1 MNMKTLTETST
12 FRVLSLLLCLCFFI
26 PAMNVSASSL
36 QADKFK
42 VSGIVKDATGEPVIG
57 ASVVEKGTTNGT
69 VTDLDGNFNLTV
81 ASNSTIVISFIGYS
95 DQEYRISKDN
105 TVLNV
110 NLKEDTEMIDEV
122 VVVGYGVQKKEN
134 LTGSVAAVNFKDV
147 ASMPV
152 ANTANMLQGRLPGVM
167 LTNNG
172 AQAGHD
178 SPEIRIRGVGTFEH
192 NDPMV
197 LIDGVESS
205 VSQIAEIPADDI
217 ESVSVLKDAASASI
231 YGVRAANGVIL
242 VTTKRGGEQKPTI
255 TYSGSIALQEATVL
269 PDYVNSYEWAKMYN
283 ECWPSKA
290 YTDEMLQKL
299 QNGSDPDHFANTDW
313 AKEMFRTA
321 AMHQHHLSV
330 NGGSKAVHYMISTQY
345 FQQDGILRETA
356 NQRFNFRSNLD
367 AQLGIVK
374 LGLNLSGSRQNIDEP
389 TTSVTGEGLMR
400 YLTWF
405 TRPTVPVRYSN
416 GHYGFLD
423 GNPNISQSVFKNPIE
438 ALNMGY
444 KDNKHYRFDG
454 KFFGEI
460 DIIKGLKFR
469 SSLAY
474 KYYMNDV
481 TTFNP
486 KNNIRYDAEG
496 NALTT
501 VGTNKLTDYH
511 YLETTYINENILT
524 YDFSVG
530 KHSFNLLAGHSIQA
544 TRWDK
549 NEASKQGFATDNI
562 YEMDGGTM
570 NDHVTG
576 SAEESSLQSFF
587 GRLNYNYGGRYLL
600 EMNVRHDGSSR
611 MPKAHRYATF
621 PSFSGAWIMTNE
633 KFMENVKF
641 LHSLKLR
648 GSWGKL
654 GNQEIGNYAYAA
666 TLAASGSYYF
676 GDSKQIGMKTAKIPN
691 ENIKWETTTITDFGF
706 DAAFWGGKINVT
718 FDWYEKNTSDILMKL
733 AMPGIFLGSLDAP
746 YQNAGKVR
754 NRGWELAAN
763 YFDQKGD
770 WAWQAGFSLS
780 GVKNEITDMKGV
792 EDIKDNT
799 INREGEAIGSYYGL
813 KAIGIYRTQADLD
826 RVNAMPGIF
835 LGSLDAPYQN
845 AGKVRN
851 RGWELAAN
859 YFDQKGDWA
868 WQAGFSLSGVKN
880 EITDMKGVEDI
891 KDNTINREGE
901 AIGSYYGLKAIGIYR
916 TQADLDRVNA
926 NGQKILQNNQEPQLG
941 DIMYE
946 DIDNNGNINDAD
958 RTIIGNPFPK
968 MQYSFNLGFSYKD
981 FDVNTFWQGIAGVYR
996 YNWDETTISNGGNK
1010 TSRWLDRW
1018 SESNP
1023 NGSMPRLGGTINNN
1037 YSSFWLT
1044 KGDYLRLKNL
1054 EIGYTFR
1061 QREFLTKL
1069 GVQSIRLYLA
1079 GTNLLTFTSLDD
1091 YDPEK
1096 LSTDSRNDVHPNTR
1110 TYSFGVN
1117 VKF

>member
-1 MNMKTLTETST
+1 MWRLHVPHWLLPNNAKTFTVNFTYDTGADITIADAVVWNLTKG
-12 FRVLSLLLCLCFFI
+12 
-26 PAMNVSASSL
+26 A
-36 QADKFK
+36 
-42 VSGIVKDATGEPVIG
+42 DATDP
-57 ASVVEKGTTNGT
+57 SNNTSDLVV
-69 VTDLDGNFNLTV
+69 
-81 ASNSTIVISFIGYS
+81 NSTDDLFAILNKEFTGKKKPTVRLKSIGFAAGDKISVNGNEYAYESGSIDLVGAQPVTITDNKGKVTGYKIAF
-95 DQEYRISKDN
+95 QFN
-105 TVLNV
+105 PT
-110 NLKEDTEMIDEV
+110 M
-122 VVVGYGVQKKEN
+122 
-134 LTGSVAAVNFKDV
+134 VAAVMHNAV
-147 ASMPV
+147 
-152 ANTANMLQGRLPGVM
+152 L
-167 LTNNG
+167 
-172 AQAGHD
+172 
-178 SPEIRIRGVGTFEH
+178 EII
-192 NDPMV
+192 N
-197 LIDGVESS
+197 
-205 VSQIAEIPADDI
+205 
-217 ESVSVLKDAASASI
+217 
-231 YGVRAANGVIL
+231 
-242 VTTKRGGEQKPTI
+242 
-255 TYSGSIALQEATVL
+255 
-269 PDYVNSYEWAKMYN
+269 PDYQPTLGDEVIKKVNVKVEVKNAGIFAFTPLS
-283 ECWPSKA
+283 A
-290 YTDEMLQKL
+290 YFTSSETAIAYGTPDKSNAVVNQDLYALFDEMSAEDKGHISFDEKAP
-299 QNGSDPDHFANTDW
+299 NFGDHFANTDW

-826 RVNAMPGIF
+826 RVNA
-835 LGSLDAPYQN
+835 
-845 AGKVRN
+845 
-851 RGWELAAN
+851 
-859 YFDQKGDWA
+859 
-868 WQAGFSLSGVKN
+868 
-880 EITDMKGVEDI
+880 
-891 KDNTINREGE
+891 
-901 AIGSYYGLKAIGIYR
+901 
-916 TQADLDRVNA
+916 
-926 NGQKILQNNQEPQLG
+926 NGQKIMQNNQEPQLG

>member
-1 MNMKTLTETST
+1 MNMKTLTGTSA
-12 FRVLSLLLCLCFFI
+12 FRVLSLLLCFCFFI
-26 PAMNVSASSL
+26 PAMNASASSL

-42 VSGIVKDATGEPVIG
+42 VSGIVKDATGESVIG

-69 VTDLDGNFNLTV
+69 VTDLDGNFNLLVT
-81 ASNSTIVISFIGYS
+81 SNSTIVISFIGYS
-95 DQEYRISKDN
+95 DQEFRISKDN

-242 VTTKRGGEQKPTI
+242 VTTKRGGEQKPAI

-290 YTDEMLQKL
+290 YTDDMLQKL
-299 QNGSDPDHFANTDW
+299 QDGSDPDHFANTNW

-345 FQQDGILRETA
+345 FRQDGILRETA

-405 TRPTVPVRYSN
+405 TRPTVPVHYSN

-460 DIIKGLKFR
+460 DLMKGLKFR

-486 KNNIRYDAEG
+486 KNNIRYDAEE

-501 VGTNKLTDYH
+501 VGTNQLTDYH

-530 KHSFNLLAGHSIQA
+530 NHSFNLLAGHSIQA

-570 NDHVTG
+570 NDHVSG

-676 GDSKQIGMKTAKIPN
+676 GDNKQIGMKTTKIPN
-691 ENIKWETTTITDFGF
+691 ENIKWETTTITDLGF

-733 AMPGIFLGSLDAP
+733 AMPGIFLGSLSAP

-792 EDIKDNT
+792 EDIGNNT

-813 KAIGIYRTQADLD
+813 KAVGIYRTQADLD
-826 RVNAMPGIF
+826 RVN
-835 LGSLDAPYQN
+835 
-845 AGKVRN
+845 V
-851 RGWELAAN
+851 
-859 YFDQKGDWA
+859 
-868 WQAGFSLSGVKN
+868 
-880 EITDMKGVEDI
+880 
-891 KDNTINREGE
+891 
-901 AIGSYYGLKAIGIYR
+901 
-916 TQADLDRVNA
+916 

-968 MQYSFNLGFSYKD
+968 LQYSFNLGFSYKD

-1069 GVQSIRLYLA
+1069 GVQSVRLYLA
-1079 GTNLLTFTSLDD
+1079 GTNLLTFTPLDD

>member
-1 MNMKTLTETST
+1 MALTNTQYDTIIRVYNKKQLQNRRDQESRIALAEKELPELSKINEEIASLSMKCARRLLNDEPASLDELKTEINAYGQHRKILLKNAGFPEDFLEMHYTCPDCKDT
-12 FRVLSLLLCLCFFI
+12 GYIGNEKCHCFRQAAINLLYTQ
-26 PAMNVSASSL
+26 S
-36 QADKFK
+36 
-42 VSGIVKDATGEPVIG
+42 
-57 ASVVEKGTTNGT
+57 
-69 VTDLDGNFNLTV
+69 NLT
-81 ASNSTIVISFIGYS
+81 
-95 DQEYRISKDN
+95 
-105 TVLNV
+105 
-110 NLKEDTEMIDEV
+110 
-122 VVVGYGVQKKEN
+122 
-134 LTGSVAAVNFKDV
+134 
-147 ASMPV
+147 
-152 ANTANMLQGRLPGVM
+152 
-167 LTNNG
+167 
-172 AQAGHD
+172 
-178 SPEIRIRGVGTFEH
+178 
-192 NDPMV
+192 
-197 LIDGVESS
+197 
-205 VSQIAEIPADDI
+205 
-217 ESVSVLKDAASASI
+217 SVL
-231 YGVRAANGVIL
+231 
-242 VTTKRGGEQKPTI
+242 E
-255 TYSGSIALQEATVL
+255 
-269 PDYVNSYEWAKMYN
+269 YEN
-283 ECWPSKA
+283 F
-290 YTDEMLQKL
+290 
-299 QNGSDPDHFANTDW
+299 DHFC
-313 AKEMFRTA
+313 F
-321 AMHQHHLSV
+321 
-330 NGGSKAVHYMISTQY
+330 HYY
-345 FQQDGILRETA
+345 PE
-356 NQRFNFRSNLD
+356 
-367 AQLGIVK
+367 
-374 LGLNLSGSRQNIDEP
+374 
-389 TTSVTGEGLMR
+389 
-400 YLTWF
+400 
-405 TRPTVPVRYSN
+405 
-416 GHYGFLD
+416 
-423 GNPNISQSVFKNPIE
+423 
-438 ALNMGY
+438 
-444 KDNKHYRFDG
+444 
-454 KFFGEI
+454 
-460 DIIKGLKFR
+460 
-469 SSLAY
+469 
-474 KYYMNDV
+474 
-481 TTFNP
+481 
-486 KNNIRYDAEG
+486 
-496 NALTT
+496 
-501 VGTNKLTDYH
+501 
-511 YLETTYINENILT
+511 
-524 YDFSVG
+524 
-530 KHSFNLLAGHSIQA
+530 
-544 TRWDK
+544 
-549 NEASKQGFATDNI
+549 
-562 YEMDGGTM
+562 TM

-826 RVNAMPGIF
+826 RVNA
-835 LGSLDAPYQN
+835 
-845 AGKVRN
+845 
-851 RGWELAAN
+851 
-859 YFDQKGDWA
+859 
-868 WQAGFSLSGVKN
+868 
-880 EITDMKGVEDI
+880 
-891 KDNTINREGE
+891 
-901 AIGSYYGLKAIGIYR
+901 
-916 TQADLDRVNA
+916 
-926 NGQKILQNNQEPQLG
+926 NGQKIMQNNQEPQLG

-1069 GVQSIRLYLA
+1069 GVQSLRLYLA